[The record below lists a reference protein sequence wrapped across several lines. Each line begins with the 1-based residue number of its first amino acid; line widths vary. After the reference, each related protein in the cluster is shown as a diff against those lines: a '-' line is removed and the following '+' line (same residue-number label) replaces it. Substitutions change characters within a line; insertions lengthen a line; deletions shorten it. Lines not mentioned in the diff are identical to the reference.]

1 VRIALG
7 VTGCI
12 AAYKAV
18 EVMRGLQKAGACVHA
33 VLTRSATRF
42 IGPLT
47 FESLSGNAVVT
58 HMFARGLNRDIE
70 HIRLAQSIDL
80 LAVVPATA
88 NALGKFAN
96 GLADDFLSTLY
107 LSCPAPVLFAPA
119 MNVEMWHHPAVRR
132 NIAILKERGH
142 RFVDPASGMLAC
154 GMEGEGR
161 LAEVDD
167 IVAHILQAATPRSSL
182 PGLRVL
188 VTAGPTVEDIDPI
201 RFLSNRS
208 SGKMGYAVAQTAA
221 ARGAEVVLVSGPTTL
236 PAPSGVR
243 IIPVRSA
250 ADMKKAVLENFP
262 NADLVVKAAAV
273 SDYRPLEVA
282 REKIKKG
289 ARGMAVQLVAN
300 DDILEQLGRA
310 KTTQVLVGFAAE
322 TQDLAAHAREK
333 MARKNLDL
341 VVANDVSSGVFGAE
355 SATVHI
361 IDATGATVT
370 LQNQS
375 KLAIAG
381 RILEM
386 AAALHQSRAGIPSGS
401 AGQP

>member
-107 LSCPAPVLFAPA
+107 LSCPAPVLLAPA

-142 RFVDPASGMLAC
+142 RFVNPASGMLAC

>member
-1 VRIALG
+1 VKIALG

-33 VLTRSATRF
+33 VLTRSAARF

-47 FESLSGNAVVT
+47 FESLSGNPVVT
-58 HMFARGLNRDIE
+58 HMFARDLNRDIE
-70 HIRLAQSIDL
+70 HIRLAQSIEL

-96 GLADDFLSTLY
+96 GIADDFLSTLY
-107 LSCPAPVLFAPA
+107 LSCPAPVLLAPA
-119 MNVEMWHHPAVRR
+119 MNVDMWNHPAVRR
-132 NIAILKERGH
+132 NISILKERGH
-142 RFVDPASGMLAC
+142 HFVNPASGMLAC

-167 IVAHILQAATPRSSL
+167 IVAHILQAATPRSAL

-188 VTAGPTVEDIDPI
+188 VTAGPTVEDIDPV

-250 ADMKKAVLENFP
+250 ADMKKAVLDNFAS
-262 NADLVVKAAAV
+262 ADLVIKAAAV

-289 ARGMAVQLVAN
+289 VRQMAVQLVAN

-322 TQDLAAHAREK
+322 TEDLAAHAREK

-355 SATVHI
+355 AATVHI

-401 AGQP
+401 ASQP